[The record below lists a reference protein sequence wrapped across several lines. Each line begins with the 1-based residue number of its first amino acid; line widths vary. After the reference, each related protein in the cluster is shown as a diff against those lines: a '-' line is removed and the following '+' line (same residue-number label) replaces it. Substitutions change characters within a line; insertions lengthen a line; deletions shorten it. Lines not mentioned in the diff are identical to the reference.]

1 MTTLHSSGSPLWSRY
16 SLGVGL
22 AVIVVVVVDVI
33 VNKTLQWRN
42 VHDHCDYSVVDNITV
57 SR

>member
-1 MTTLHSSGSPLWSRY
+1 MTLHSSGSPLLSRY

-22 AVIVVVVVDVI
+22 VVVVDVI
-33 VNKTLQWRN
+33 VNKILQWRN
-42 VHDHCDYSVVDNITV
+42 VHDHCDDSVVDNITV